1 PAAGRC
7 QQRYFSQSRQR
18 WLLGSIASLSQE
30 ARHLQEQLSENRRRA
45 AYSSQ
50 TQSSGQPLAQLS
62 GLHSRRG
69 GSAGMTRSFGR
80 ALLLETW
87 HPFLRETL
95 MKTVDKD
102 HRGGI
107 AETVAPFPGTGQ
119 GEP

>member
-1 PAAGRC
+1 
-7 QQRYFSQSRQR
+7 
-18 WLLGSIASLSQE
+18 
-30 ARHLQEQLSENRRRA
+30 
-45 AYSSQ
+45 
-50 TQSSGQPLAQLS
+50 
-62 GLHSRRG
+62 
-69 GSAGMTRSFGR
+69 MTRSFGR

-87 HPFLRETL
+87 YPFLRETL